1 MNKPD
6 IKDIKSKIEK
16 KVDPQHQGF
25 FHTRTFHIL
34 LCVGIVLIILILY
47 NCVIRTD
54 KVAVTPEQEELNQQ
68 HESMYLDTFDVVGD
82 YLFPPLK
89 TSKEEQ
95 TTEAEKTDKQQDKS
109 EAKVSKPTDSEED
122 IIESADISSDPTPA
136 PPPPPAAPAPTVETI
151 EQ

>member
-6 IKDIKSKIEK
+6 IKEIKSKIEK

-54 KVAVTPEQEELNQQ
+54 KAAVTPEQEELNQQ

-89 TSKEEQ
+89 TSK
-95 TTEAEKTDKQQDKS
+95 KTRRRKPK
-109 EAKVSKPTDSEED
+109 KPTNNRTRARRKSLSQP
-122 IIESADISSDPTPA
+122 IQRKTSSSRQTS
-136 PPPPPAAPAPTVETI
+136 APTRHPLRRHL
-151 EQ
+151 QRHRHQR